1 MSASRTQLALAV
13 DMIPDIRE
21 HVTSAWSLRE
31 SDLDLAKELMNALTM
46 LQCVAEYVDAA
57 MTLLPTDD
65 GSAPPLSP
73 TEISQLTSALSSKA
87 RRS

>member
-1 MSASRTQLALAV
+1 
-13 DMIPDIRE
+13 MIPDIRE

-46 LQCVAEYVDAA
+46 LQMLGEYVDAA

-65 GSAPPLSP
+65 GTPPASP
-73 TEISQLTSALSSKA
+73 TEISQLTSALSAKG
-87 RRS
+87 RHR

>member
-65 GSAPPLSP
+65 GPPASP
-73 TEISQLTSALSSKA
+73 TEISQLTTALSAKG
-87 RRS
+87 RHR